1 MTEPTT
7 ELISFDYEGQRVA
20 FDPMARMWSL
30 TEMYQ
35 AVEAPSNKDPYKWLR
50 QQQTQELLTALT
62 ERETRRSNPSISVLI
77 ETREGRNGGT
87 WAHWQIAAAY
97 AHYLRPDFYLQW
109 NEWAMERVTGRGQ
122 LDSSRLAA
130 VEARLAALE
139 GKRQRVQTT
148 PPLDAGV
155 RVVLRWIE
163 RHHVQTFTRREVWQC
178 VRRSFAAIDDIQPP
192 LERLVH
198 MGCLR
203 LVPTPCSGRGRKPT
217 QGYEVLPQNEQ

>member
-30 TEMYQ
+30 TEMHQ
-35 AVEAPSNKDPYKWLR
+35 AAGGEPSKAPRFWLR
-50 QQQTQELLTALT
+50 QEQAQGLIEALAA
-62 ERETRRSNPSISVLI
+62 RSNVSQDHIWDDADGLVQTRRGNQ
-77 ETREGRNGGT
+77 GGT

-148 PPLDAGV
+148 PALVSVERASVLSAMRQLGGRATPSEICTQLGHPRWRTVHNQLYRLTRCGTV
-155 RVVLRWIE
+155 RHMSYGLYE
-163 RHHVQTFTRREVWQC
+163 
-178 VRRSFAAIDDIQPP
+178 
-192 LERLVH
+192 LVATDESE
-198 MGCLR
+198 G
-203 LVPTPCSGRGRKPT
+203 
-217 QGYEVLPQNEQ
+217 